1 MRTKIL
7 LMALV
12 ITVDDTVANGEGKHP
27 DFLVKTVANLPT
39 KTFGGGFEVKEVIH
53 PKNDDINP
61 GFSTAYISLEPH
73 QKTKPHKLAASNQVF
88 FVLEGEADLHIGD
101 TTITAKPGMTI
112 YIAPDVWHWAE
123 NKGDRKF
130 VFLCI
135 VSPPWYQREEI
146 VK

>member
-1 MRTKIL
+1 MRLSAVIVL
-7 LMALV
+7 LSVSAAV
-12 ITVDDTVANGEGKHP
+12 IFAGGGHP
-27 DFLVKTVANLPT
+27 QFVVKKVSECPPKA
-39 KTFGGGFEVKEVIH
+39 FGGGFEVREVLH
-53 PKNDDINP
+53 PKNEDVNP
-61 GFSTAYISLEPH
+61 GFSTAYITLGPH

-101 TTITAKPGMTI
+101 TTITATPGMAI

-123 NKGDRKF
+123 NNGDKKF

-146 VK
+146 IEGK